1 MSLAQRIPTEFPLA
15 GSIAWLRP
23 EPGREEALQV
33 RIVQHDARDGSV
45 RVSAV
50 DRPPFGEEAS
60 AFRKVD
66 RAELYATEAEAIGTL
81 CKTCKGTG
89 QRPRTR
95 RGAVVKIIDCPTCD
109 GKGRLFP

>member
-1 MSLAQRIPTEFPLA
+1 MLAARIPVDFPLA

-23 EPGREEALQV
+23 EEGRPEALQV
-33 RIVQHDARDGSV
+33 RIVQHDVRDGSV

-50 DRPPFGEEAS
+50 DRPPFGQEAT
-60 AFRKVD
+60 AFRRVE

-89 QRPRTR
+89 QRNRAR
-95 RGAVVKIIDCPTCD
+95 RGGAVRTIDCPTCHAR
-109 GKGRLFP
+109 GRLFP